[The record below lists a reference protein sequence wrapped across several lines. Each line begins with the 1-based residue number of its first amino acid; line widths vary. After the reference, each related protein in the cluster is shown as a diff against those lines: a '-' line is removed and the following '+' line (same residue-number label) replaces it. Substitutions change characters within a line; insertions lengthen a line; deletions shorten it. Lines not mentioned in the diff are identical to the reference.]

1 MLIGTEKS
9 DIISSLTV
17 RAPQNLS
24 LKLKFTF
31 HKSLIVLPASLMIL
45 INIDVSARFDNARFF
60 LLSDSLTP
68 FNRTVFTGWFWRN
81 MKSRKSCSVIAAFNH
96 FQERLVDAL
105 LFVVSRFGTLTEPC
119 SFECIYQNTAALAES
134 ALNCLLARDSPLM

>member
-31 HKSLIVLPASLMIL
+31 HKSLIILPASLMIL
-45 INIDVSARFDNARFF
+45 INIDVSARFDDARFF

-68 FNRTVFTGWFWRN
+68 FKRTVFTG
-81 MKSRKSCSVIAAFNH
+81 
-96 FQERLVDAL
+96 
-105 LFVVSRFGTLTEPC
+105 
-119 SFECIYQNTAALAES
+119 
-134 ALNCLLARDSPLM
+134 